1 MQSNDYQLQ
10 GIQRTICIGLGGTGR
25 DVLMRLRRLIVEQYG
40 DLTKL
45 PVVSF
50 VHIDTDKTATQGSSL
65 KTGNTYRGVD
75 LSFRDSEKINA
86 ILTAAEVTN
95 FVQGVE
101 QRSNYDRQGPYD
113 HISRWFPPQLLRNIR
128 AVEEGAKGIRPVGRL
143 AFFHNYQ
150 KIRTAIETAERRT
163 MGHEAILLKSGLKVD
178 PGLNIFVVG
187 SLCGGTGSGMFLDI
201 AYSLRKLYGDK
212 GTQLLGYLVISPQ
225 LYSNASYMNANT
237 YAALKELNHYSSP
250 GTRFEA
256 CYDMQNLVLVQEP
269 RAPFDYTY
277 LVSNQT
283 NGEYT
288 ILEQQKLCNVIAHKI
303 ALDFLGEL
311 APIAKGMR
319 DNLLTHL
326 IQSDNHPRPNP
337 QGYLTFGLAAIY
349 FPREIIVK
357 IALNRISLKLLN
369 FWLNG
374 EGQSPDPQLILEQ
387 FMIKYK
393 WHSDSTQRDGFTERL
408 TESVQEGNQSFTN
421 TLTKWRNNLI
431 NNKINECKNRE
442 NRLELQTDLSWQF
455 RSQFRKVQ
463 PGENETTRGIWLTR
477 LLQISPVITKQLKD
491 HINEFIAELMTPS
504 NPNFSIKT
512 VRDWLDAMETDLNSY
527 QHQLEEE
534 ISQAGGMKKIEDIEN
549 KWRDIQR
556 EIDDIEEKIEL
567 PLFNGKNRN
576 IQKKAE
582 SAVRKIFKLIEDNF
596 KLTATQEALNIVG
609 DLQKCIRDFSV
620 QTAGFS
626 RVIENWKTDY
636 EKEQKDLINSNFNE
650 MSGEAIFAQEDIK
663 ECYQILLPDINSR
676 SQLVLV
682 SKDITEAS
690 GVEESLSYLMNRST
704 LEQLKTE
711 INQEID
717 IVFGSRSNQIVKSVI
732 KRFIQNYSAS
742 VRPIRLGQIIQEAEP
757 LLRLNSSDPY
767 FSNLPDKLKQFIG
780 FKDTDE
786 LEVKQFKSI
795 LNDDL
800 GIDSTI
806 LKPSQAEDQILIV
819 KEYGGFPL
827 RLINGLEEIRNHYI
841 REQNRDGS
849 SCHSDYQIQFT
860 DIIPPDAHLIEKLA
874 DVFYPCLA
882 FELIFLNP
890 ETQVLQLE
898 YYDDL
903 RRCYYTAKLSPVWNQ
918 SLEELANNQE
928 MTATLKQL
936 LEDVISQIR
945 QNSNL
950 WENNY
955 LLKLQKFVDYV
966 DKLPESSP
974 NYSCKSTVVGARG
987 TIVKQGVINR
997 LIQRI
1002 KGEIQNTLPLSVND
1016 NLTARGDLI
1025 VNRGDSLERELKQLQ
1040 KGLDQGN
1047 FNQKEYEVKR
1057 KEIMDK
1063 YGLS

>member
-101 QRSNYDRQGPYD
+101 QRSSYDRQGPYD

-311 APIAKGMR
+311 APVAKGMR

-534 ISQAGGMKKIEDIEN
+534 ISQAGGMKKIEDMEN

-636 EKEQKDLINSNFNE
+636 EKEQKDLNNSNFNE

>member
-101 QRSNYDRQGPYD
+101 QRSSYDRQGPYD

-311 APIAKGMR
+311 APVAKGMR

-534 ISQAGGMKKIEDIEN
+534 ISQAGGMKKIEDMEN

-974 NYSCKSTVVGARG
+974 NYSCKSTVVGDRG

>member
-101 QRSNYDRQGPYD
+101 QRSSYDRQGPYD

-311 APIAKGMR
+311 APVAKGMR

-534 ISQAGGMKKIEDIEN
+534 ISQAGGMKKIEDMEN

>member
-101 QRSNYDRQGPYD
+101 QRSSYDRQGPYD

-311 APIAKGMR
+311 APVAKGMR

-534 ISQAGGMKKIEDIEN
+534 ISQAGGMKKIEDMEN

-786 LEVKQFKSI
+786 VEVNQFKSI

-806 LKPSQAEDQILIV
+806 IKPSQAEDQILIV

-882 FELIFLNP
+882 FELISLNP
-890 ETQVLQLE
+890 ETRLLQLE

>member
-101 QRSNYDRQGPYD
+101 QRSSYDRQGPYD

-311 APIAKGMR
+311 APVAKGMR

-556 EIDDIEEKIEL
+556 EIDDIEDKIEL

>member
-101 QRSNYDRQGPYD
+101 QRSSYDRQGPYD

-311 APIAKGMR
+311 APVAKGMR

-534 ISQAGGMKKIEDIEN
+534 ISQAGGMKKIEDMEN

-786 LEVKQFKSI
+786 VEVNQFKSI

-806 LKPSQAEDQILIV
+806 IKPSQAEDQILIV

>member
-101 QRSNYDRQGPYD
+101 QRSSYDRQGPYD

-311 APIAKGMR
+311 APVAKGMR

-534 ISQAGGMKKIEDIEN
+534 ISQAGGMKKIEDMEN

-786 LEVKQFKSI
+786 VEVNQFKSI

>member
-101 QRSNYDRQGPYD
+101 QRSSYDRQGPYD

-311 APIAKGMR
+311 APVAKGMR

-337 QGYLTFGLAAIY
+337 QGYLTFGLSAIY

-534 ISQAGGMKKIEDIEN
+534 ISQAGGMKKIEDMEN

>member
-1 MQSNDYQLQ
+1 MQSNDHQLQ

-45 PVVSF
+45 PIVSF

-86 ILTAAEVTN
+86 ILTAAEVSN

-101 QRSNYDRQGPYD
+101 QRSNYDHQGPYD

-256 CYDMQNLVLVQEP
+256 CYDMQNLVLVKEP

-277 LVSNQT
+277 LISNQT

-311 APIAKGMR
+311 APVAKGMR

-326 IQSDNHPRPNP
+326 IQADNHPRPNP

-387 FMIKYK
+387 FMIKYR
-393 WHSDSTQRDGFTERL
+393 WHSDSTERDGFTERL

-442 NRLELQTDLSWQF
+442 NRSELKTDLSWQF

-463 PGENETTRGIWLTR
+463 PGETEATRGIWLTR

-512 VRDWLDAMETDLNSY
+512 VRDWLDAMEADLNSY
-527 QHQLEEE
+527 QRQLEEE
-534 ISQAGGMKKIEDIEN
+534 ISQAGGMKKIEDMEN

-596 KLTATQEALNIVG
+596 KLTANQEALKIVS

-650 MSGEAIFAQEDIK
+650 MSGEAIFAQEDIE
-663 ECYQILLPDINSR
+663 ECYQILLPDINFR

-690 GVEESLSYLMNRST
+690 GGEESLSYLMNRSIF
-704 LEQLKTE
+704 EQLKTE

-717 IVFGSRSNQIVKSVI
+717 SVFGSRSNQIVKSVI

-786 LEVKQFKSI
+786 LEVNQFKSI
-795 LNDDL
+795 MTHDL
-800 GIDSTI
+800 GIDPTI

-841 REQNRDGS
+841 REQNREGS

-890 ETQVLQLE
+890 ENQVLQLE

-903 RRCYYTAKLSPVWNQ
+903 RSCYYTAKLSPVWNQ

-928 MTATLKQL
+928 MTATLNEL
-936 LEDVISQIR
+936 LENVISQIR

-974 NYSCKSTVVGARG
+974 NYSCKSTVVGVRG
-987 TIVKQGVINR
+987 TILKQGVINR

-1002 KGEIQNTLPLSVND
+1002 KGEIQGTLSSVND
-1016 NLTARGDLI
+1016 HRTARGDLT
-1025 VNRGDSLERELKQLQ
+1025 VNRGRDSLERELKQLQ
-1040 KGLDQGN
+1040 KEFDQGN
-1047 FNQKEYEVKR
+1047 FNQRGYEVKR

-1063 YGLS
+1063 YDLS

>member
-101 QRSNYDRQGPYD
+101 QRSSYDRQGPYD

-311 APIAKGMR
+311 APVAKGMR

>member
-311 APIAKGMR
+311 APVAKGMR

-534 ISQAGGMKKIEDIEN
+534 ISQAGGMKKIEDMEN

>member
-101 QRSNYDRQGPYD
+101 QRSSYDRQGPYD

-311 APIAKGMR
+311 APVAKGMR

-326 IQSDNHPRPNP
+326 IQADNHPRPNP

-534 ISQAGGMKKIEDIEN
+534 ISQAGGMKKIEDMEN

>member
-101 QRSNYDRQGPYD
+101 QRSSYDRQGPYD

-311 APIAKGMR
+311 APVAKGMR

-534 ISQAGGMKKIEDIEN
+534 ISQAGGMKKIEDVEN

>member
-101 QRSNYDRQGPYD
+101 QRSSYDRQGPYD

-311 APIAKGMR
+311 APVAKGMR

-534 ISQAGGMKKIEDIEN
+534 ISQAGGMKKIEDMEN

-997 LIQRI
+997 LIKRI

>member
-101 QRSNYDRQGPYD
+101 QRSSYDRQGPYD

-311 APIAKGMR
+311 APVAKGMR

-534 ISQAGGMKKIEDIEN
+534 ISQAGGMKKIEDMEN

-556 EIDDIEEKIEL
+556 EIDDIEDKIEL

>member
-1 MQSNDYQLQ
+1 MQSNDYQMQ

-45 PVVSF
+45 PIVSF

-442 NRLELQTDLSWQF
+442 NRLELKTDLSWQF

-534 ISQAGGMKKIEDIEN
+534 ISQAGGMKKIEDMEN

-636 EKEQKDLINSNFNE
+636 EKEQKDLNNSNFNE
-650 MSGEAIFAQEDIK
+650 MSGEAIFAQEDIE
-663 ECYQILLPDINSR
+663 ECYQTLLPDINSR

-690 GVEESLSYLMNRST
+690 GVKESLFDLMDRST
-704 LEQLKTE
+704 FEQLKTE

-786 LEVKQFKSI
+786 VEVNQFKSI

-806 LKPSQAEDQILIV
+806 IKPSQAEDQILIV

-882 FELIFLNP
+882 FELISLNP
-890 ETQVLQLE
+890 ETRLLQLE

-928 MTATLKQL
+928 MTATLNQL

-1002 KGEIQNTLPLSVND
+1002 KGEIQNSLPPSVND

-1040 KGLDQGN
+1040 RGLDQGN

>member
-101 QRSNYDRQGPYD
+101 QRSSYDRQGPYD

-311 APIAKGMR
+311 APVAKGMR

-534 ISQAGGMKKIEDIEN
+534 ISQAGGMKKIEDMEN

-882 FELIFLNP
+882 FELISLNP
-890 ETQVLQLE
+890 ETRLLQLE

>member
-45 PVVSF
+45 PIVSF

-256 CYDMQNLVLVQEP
+256 CYDMQNLVLVKEP

-277 LVSNQT
+277 LISNQT

-311 APIAKGMR
+311 APVAKGMR

-326 IQSDNHPRPNP
+326 IQADNHPRPNP

-393 WHSDSTQRDGFTERL
+393 WHSDSKERDGFTERL
-408 TESVQEGNQSFTN
+408 TESVQEGSQSFTN

-442 NRLELQTDLSWQF
+442 NRLELKTDLSWQF
-455 RSQFRKVQ
+455 RAQFRKVQ

-477 LLQISPVITKQLKD
+477 LLQIRPVITKQLKD

-527 QHQLEEE
+527 QRQLEEE
-534 ISQAGGMKKIEDIEN
+534 ISQAGGMKKIEDMEN

-567 PLFNGKNRN
+567 PLFNSKNRN

-596 KLTATQEALNIVG
+596 KLTANQEALKIVG
-609 DLQKCIRDFSV
+609 DLQKYIRDYSV
-620 QTAGFS
+620 QTSGFS

-650 MSGEAIFAQEDIK
+650 MSGEAIFAQEDIE
-663 ECYQILLPDINSR
+663 ECYQTLLPEINFR

-690 GVEESLSYLMNRST
+690 GVEESLSYLMDRST

-717 IVFGSRSNQIVKSVI
+717 SVFGSRSNQIVKSVI

-786 LEVKQFKSI
+786 LDVNQFKSI
-795 LNDDL
+795 LTHDL
-800 GIDSTI
+800 GIDPTI

-841 REQNRDGS
+841 REQNREGS

-903 RRCYYTAKLSPVWNQ
+903 RSCYYTAELSPVWNQ

-928 MTATLKQL
+928 MTATLNEL
-936 LEDVISQIR
+936 LENVISQIR
-945 QNSNL
+945 QNYNL

-974 NYSCKSTVVGARG
+974 NYSCKSTVVGVRG
-987 TIVKQGVINR
+987 TILKEGVINR

-1002 KGEIQNTLPLSVND
+1002 KGIKGEITSLPSSVND
-1016 NLTARGDLI
+1016 HPPVRG
-1025 VNRGDSLERELKQLQ
+1025 RDSLERELKQLQ
-1040 KGLDQGN
+1040 KEFDQGN
-1047 FNQKEYEVKR
+1047 FNQRGYEVKR

>member
-101 QRSNYDRQGPYD
+101 QRSSYDRQGPYD

-534 ISQAGGMKKIEDIEN
+534 ISQAGGMKKIEDMEN

>member
-101 QRSNYDRQGPYD
+101 QRSSYDRQGPYD

-311 APIAKGMR
+311 APVAKGMR

-534 ISQAGGMKKIEDIEN
+534 ISQAGGMKKIEDMEN

-786 LEVKQFKSI
+786 LELKQFKSI